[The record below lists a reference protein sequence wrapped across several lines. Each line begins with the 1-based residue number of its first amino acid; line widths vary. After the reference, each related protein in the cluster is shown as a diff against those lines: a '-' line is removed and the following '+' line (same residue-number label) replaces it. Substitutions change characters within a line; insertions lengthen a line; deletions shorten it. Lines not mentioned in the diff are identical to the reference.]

1 MESSSTID
9 ADDSIDWNS
18 PNADEDH
25 RATARDEVWGREG
38 SEMMKLLRSLF
49 KGANAPVGAEASSSA
64 PDIATAAPGE
74 RGSESSP
81 ARSPK
86 EILSDLRRC
95 LSAHAA
101 EPLPIEEIDGSLP
114 MYDAGYVTSIIAADL
129 LAHIEEHYGLLV
141 RGTDLVGHLQTL
153 DELALH
159 ISRSAE
165 SSRAE

>member
-1 MESSSTID
+1 MFERRD
-9 ADDSIDWNS
+9 APDKVEPSRAPLDS
-18 PNADEDH
+18 
-25 RATARDEVWGREG
+25 RATGDAG
-38 SEMMKLLRSLF
+38 SEK
-49 KGANAPVGAEASSSA
+49 
-64 PDIATAAPGE
+64 
-74 RGSESSP
+74 SP
-81 ARSPK
+81 AGSQE
-86 EILSDLRRC
+86 EILSDLCRC

-129 LAHIEEHYGLLV
+129 LAHIEARYGLFV
-141 RGTDLVGHLQTL
+141 RGTDLVGRLQTL